1 MDKKMDKKDEQK
13 IRSSNNSSNGYR
25 KRLMKRVNDN
35 DLPTNNWCFFLFFK
49 IRCYINIIVIVISVI
64 LLVDLDFYR

>member
-35 DLPTNNWCFFLFFK
+35 DLPTNIWCFFYFLK
-49 IRCYINIIVIVISVI
+49 LGAILI
-64 LLVDLDFYR
+64 LL